1 MTGNRTSGTEALLS
15 EALQILLDKQQL
27 YELVLNYCRGVDRH
41 DFALLETLYHP
52 DSVDDHSPLFKGSG
66 PEYVRW
72 IPTIL
77 ERYTVTSHVITGAL
91 FNVDGDVAEGE
102 VQVTAYHLTKKDP
115 AREVIFHGRFLD
127 RYERRQGVWR
137 ILERVTVN
145 DWFESRIHDQDL
157 AARLSRGILPGR
169 PDETDPLYSRLK
181 LVKRGVG

>member
-1 MTGNRTSGTEALLS
+1 MTGNRTSETDTKLP
-15 EALQILLDKQQL
+15 EALQVLLDKQQL
-27 YELVLNYCRGVDRH
+27 HELLLNYCRGVDRH

-66 PEYVRW
+66 PDYVRW

-91 FNVDGDVAEGE
+91 FNVDGDVADGE
-102 VQVTAYHLTKKDP
+102 AQVTAYHLTRKEP

-145 DWFESRIHDQDL
+145 DWFESRIQDKDL
-157 AARLSRGILPGR
+157 ADRLSRNMTLGH
-169 PDETDPLYSRLK
+169 PDENDPLYSRLK
-181 LVKRGVG
+181 LVKRGG